1 MRFCVILLLL
11 IPTISYAQNEKYKQF
26 FDESLNFL
34 IKTQVD
40 STIFGKQ
47 YAGEWEMYMNL
58 TEAHAM
64 IGRSQKNRDSNGFN
78 TSAIHNFLSEIYL
91 RDTSLIQ
98 LKPTLQRAFDEIK
111 SYEVDGRFN
120 FWKLLPPHKK
130 QHYFDFNYKNKLT
143 RRPTNFRMPMRIIHK
158 AANIPEDAD
167 DTSLGNLAIHYHN
180 QIFKDSIKPIS
191 YISFD
196 EYLDLNRK
204 NRHWYNFL
212 QPLPPKTGAFLTW
225 HEQEHQP
232 KFWTPFN
239 SFMSLMFIFLP
250 FSPAFP
256 EAYQPWIPFGT
267 NDIDVVVNANVL
279 SYLATT
285 QQADKSKGTNG
296 AIYVID
302 YSTRKQMWQTA
313 ATYYPN
319 EFSIDFATS
328 KAFHKGVLGLKPSI
342 ERIRQHLLASQQTDG
357 SFESKYFVNNKDII
371 QSTAYALHAM
381 LDLRESGIEIPKENI
396 EKAANFLLSK
406 AKRQNGMCS
415 WEGGVYFSGGTLL
428 RNILIWQSDAYTT
441 ALIANCLQRI
451 K

>member
-1 MRFCVILLLL
+1 MRLCIFLLLL
-11 IPTISYAQNEKYKQF
+11 IPTISFSQHEKYKEV
-26 FDESLNFL
+26 FDKSLNFL
-34 IKTQVD
+34 IKTQCD
-40 STIFGKQ
+40 STILGKQ

-64 IGRSQKNRDSNGFN
+64 IGRSQKARDSNGFN
-78 TSAIHNFLSEIYL
+78 TSAIHNFISEIYL
-91 RDTSLIQ
+91 RDTSLTK
-98 LKPTLQRAFDEIK
+98 LKPTLQRAFREIQ
-111 SYEVDGRFN
+111 SYEINNRFN
-120 FWKLLPPHKK
+120 FWKLLPAHKK
-130 QHYFDFNYKNKLT
+130 QHYFDFNYRNKLT
-143 RRPTNFRMPMRIIHK
+143 RRPTNFKMPMRIIHK

-167 DTSLGNLAIHYHN
+167 DTSLGNLAIYYHN
-180 QIFKDSIKPIS
+180 QIFKDSIKYIS
-191 YISFD
+191 YKSFD
-196 EYLDLNRK
+196 EYLDFNRK

-212 QPLPPKTGAFLTW
+212 LPLPRNTGAYLTW

-285 QQADKSKGTNG
+285 SQADKSKGKLG
-296 AIYVID
+296 AIKAID
-302 YSTRKQMWQTA
+302 YCTRKEMWQTA

-319 EFSIDFATS
+319 EFSIDYATS
-328 KAFHKGVLGLKPSI
+328 KAFLKGVFELTPSI
-342 ERIRQHLLASQQTDG
+342 ERIKQHLLISQKEDG
-357 SFESKYFVNNKDII
+357 HFESKYFVNNKDII

-396 EKAANFLLSK
+396 EKAANFLVSK
-406 AKRQNGMCS
+406 AKCQNEMCS

-451 K
+451 